1 MGNFRLQKVEHQ
13 VTQIV
18 SELIMKGDVKDHRV
32 NTMLSISAVEVSRD
46 LAYARIHIS
55 AYLNDRDI
63 NEAVEGLNSA
73 AGFIQ
78 RHLGK
83 RMHTRNTPK
92 LTFVRDDGIS
102 KGFEVTQ
109 KLKELNVQQE
119 EPGEKDS
126 PGTDSDQ

>member
-13 VTQIV
+13 ITQIV
-18 SELIMKGDVKDHRV
+18 SELILKGEIKDHRV
-32 NTMLSISAVEVSRD
+32 NSMLSISAVEVSRD

-55 AYLNDRDI
+55 AFLKDRELG
-63 NEAVEGLNSA
+63 EAVEGLNSA

-78 RHLGK
+78 RQLGK
-83 RMHTRNTPK
+83 RMRTRNTPK

-109 KLKELNVQQE
+109 KLKELNVQQQ
-119 EPGEKDS
+119 EPGEDDPSGSDS
-126 PGTDSDQ
+126 HT